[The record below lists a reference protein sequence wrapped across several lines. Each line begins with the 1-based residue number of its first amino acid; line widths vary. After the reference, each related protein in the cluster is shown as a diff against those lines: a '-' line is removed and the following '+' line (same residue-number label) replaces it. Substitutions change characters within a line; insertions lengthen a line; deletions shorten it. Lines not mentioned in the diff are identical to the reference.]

1 VEIKPRNGPV
11 QFVKIENAVESLLAI
26 IKQNDGGNNG

>member
-11 QFVKIENAVESLLAI
+11 QFVKIETAVEKLLALV
-26 IKQNDGGNNG
+26 KPG